1 MPRKKKKK
9 QRLGGCS
16 SCYCLVTEL
25 CPALGTPW
33 RVALQAPLSMA
44 FFRQE
49 YWSGW
54 PFPSPGDLLNP
65 GIEPISS
72 ALADRFFT
80 AEPPERWGK
89 TRRVTQIQI
98 TAFTRDRSMDSIN
111 FLLC

>member
-1 MPRKKKKK
+1 MYVYRSVSESL
-9 QRLGGCS
+9 QLMACGLSGS
-16 SCYCLVTEL
+16 SVH
-25 CPALGTPW
+25 GIF
-33 RVALQAPLSMA
+33 Q
-44 FFRQE
+44 QE